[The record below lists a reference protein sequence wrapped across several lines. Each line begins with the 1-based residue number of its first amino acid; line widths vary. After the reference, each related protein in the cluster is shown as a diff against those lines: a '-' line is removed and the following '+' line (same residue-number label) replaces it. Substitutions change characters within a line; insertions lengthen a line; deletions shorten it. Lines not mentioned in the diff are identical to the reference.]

1 MVVTL
6 LKSMRSEVA
15 VICVFT
21 VNNAGVGLVGPV
33 EGLSMDDMMTVFQTN
48 FFGAV
53 RMIKAVMPDMKRRCS
68 GHIIVISSAMGLQGK
83 H

>member
-15 VICVFT
+15 EICVFT

-33 EGLSMDDMMTVFQTN
+33 EGLSMDEMMNVFQTN

-53 RMIKAVMPDMKRRCS
+53 RMIKAVMPDMKRRRS